1 MTLTT
6 TGTRLEVR
14 PLSGAIGA
22 EVRGVDLREPLPPEL
37 VEEIRA
43 LWLRYKVVFFPGQNL
58 DPAQHA
64 AFAAQF
70 GELTPAHPVVPGIE
84 GHPEVFE
91 IDYTRSAEL
100 YAVYGDLTKHRPQ
113 GVNWHTDV
121 TFVERPPAGSVL
133 NAIVIPEAGGDTVW
147 SNQVAAF
154 EALSAPLQELLLG
167 LTAVHD
173 GAAQFGDLLDRLG
186 EGSWEGEVF
195 RSLEPVTHPVVRTH
209 PETGERALFVNP
221 GFTSHIV
228 ELSPTRA
235 AACSRSSTSTRK
247 PEFTVITGCAGD
259 LVSGQP
265 GDGTPSSATS
275 LASTGSSSG
284 SPSATSRSEGPRSR
298 VARPAALRSPG
309 GLPPPARQRIA
320 RRRAPRRAPPPGAG
334 AARRRGRPR

>member
-186 EGSWEGEVF
+186 EGSWEGEVL

-209 PETGERALFVNP
+209 PETGERALFLNP

-228 ELSPTRA
+228 ELSPDE
-235 AACSRSSTSTRK
+235 SRSLLSFLYEHATK
-247 PEFTVITGCAGD
+247 PEFTVRYKWRAGD
-259 LVSGQP
+259 LAFWDNRATMHSVV
-265 GDGTPSSATS
+265 GDFAG
-275 LASTGSSSG
+275 
-284 SPSATSRSEGPRSR
+284 
-298 VARPAALRSPG
+298 
-309 GLPPPARQRIA
+309 RQRVIQ
-320 RRRAPRRAPPPGAG
+320 RVTL
-334 AARRRGRPR
+334 RGDVPV